1 MGTSFCTTSATWTSG
16 GGGGG
21 ASFFEQATPAARKR
35 QAASLAETV
44 VDRLRIK
51 LTLSTF
57 TVIPQT
63 LHAMI
68 ALLFSDVGQ
77 RFSVEQN

>member
-1 MGTSFCTTSATWTSG
+1 MHSLPGSRL
-16 GGGGG
+16 
-21 ASFFEQATPAARKR
+21 EQATPAARKR